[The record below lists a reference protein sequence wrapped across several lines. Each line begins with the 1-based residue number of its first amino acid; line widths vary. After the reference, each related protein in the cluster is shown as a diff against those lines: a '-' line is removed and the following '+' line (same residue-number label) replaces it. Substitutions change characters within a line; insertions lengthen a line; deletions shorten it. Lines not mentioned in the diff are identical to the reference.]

1 MGRFYFDFIEQ
12 SRVIPDEEGAELPDP
27 EVAAAV
33 ALRTL
38 AEVADK
44 KLLAL
49 TAEEVSLLQELVA
62 IKVRCDAGPIL
73 VARLKVEIEHL

>member
-1 MGRFYFDFIEQ
+1 
-12 SRVIPDEEGAELPDP
+12 
-27 EVAAAV
+27 
-33 ALRTL
+33 
-38 AEVADK
+38 VADK

-49 TAEEVSLLQELVA
+49 TAEEVALLNELVA

>member
-1 MGRFYFDFIEQ
+1 MGRFYFDFVEQ
-12 SRVIPDEEGAELPDP
+12 SRVIPDDEGAELPDP

-38 AEVADK
+38 AEVADN
-44 KLLAL
+44 KLVELTPEPVAAAAELA
-49 TAEEVSLLQELVA
+49 A